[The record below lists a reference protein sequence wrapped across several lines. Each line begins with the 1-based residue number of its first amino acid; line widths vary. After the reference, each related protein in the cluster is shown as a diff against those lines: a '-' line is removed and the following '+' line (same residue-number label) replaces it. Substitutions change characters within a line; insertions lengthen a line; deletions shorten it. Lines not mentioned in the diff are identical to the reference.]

1 MLYVILN
8 KEIKLILFFYLQ
20 TQLCTRKDLD
30 CLSSINVESL
40 DCLPQCSGILVTS
53 YTNQNIEDRFKK
65 LVEYLRGKSN
75 DYIDTEDISEKFQ
88 GSN

>member
-1 MLYVILN
+1 MWYVILN
-8 KEIKLILFFYLQ
+8 NEIKLIFFYLQ